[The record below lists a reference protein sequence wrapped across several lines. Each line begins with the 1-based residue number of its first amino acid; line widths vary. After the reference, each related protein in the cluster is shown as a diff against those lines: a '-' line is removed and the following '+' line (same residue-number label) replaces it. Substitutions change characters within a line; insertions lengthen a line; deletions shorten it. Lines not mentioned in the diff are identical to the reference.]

1 MAYLRI
7 LNIVPCAIQENF
19 VVYEDHKGRV
29 AAVMFHLASGRRVS
43 VPVCKKHLGE
53 SPVAAAVTVDNR
65 KCVDAEVSLVD
76 HSFGDRATLTVHRF

>member
-29 AAVMFHLASGRRVS
+29 AAV
-43 VPVCKKHLGE
+43 
-53 SPVAAAVTVDNR
+53 N
-65 KCVDAEVSLVD
+65 VSLGIWKKGECT
-76 HSFGDRATLTVHRF
+76 SL